1 MSDQHDT
8 IPVDIETWERQM
20 GYVLT
25 RLDEI
30 QGRALTP
37 EDIAAALHGA
47 ITQAASSPETWA
59 AAVSG
64 MRQATERNAGRW
76 LIGGVWAVARK
87 ALVITALG
95 MLVYSVGGWSAL
107 AGLFKAVAAGEAAHR

>member
-1 MSDQHDT
+1 MSDKHDT

-37 EDIAAALHGA
+37 EDIAAALRGA
-47 ITQAASSPETWA
+47 IAQAASSPETWA

-87 ALVITALG
+87 VLVITALG